1 MCVNGPKNLPL
12 NEFYF
17 FTAFWQ
23 KYISKWARGL
33 DGCLPVADWRKR
45 IANCTQIVQ
54 PSTILQHTSPLFLTL
69 IIDCLMNFQLTEE
82 QLAVRQAARDFAQQE
97 CLPGVIERDDKMIF
111 PKEQVSQ
118 LADLGFMGMMVKPE
132 YGGSGMDTV
141 SYVLAME
148 EISKIDASVSVC
160 MSVNNSLVCYGLQE
174 YCTEEQKQQYLVP
187 LAQGKKDGE
196 LYIGAFLLSEPEAG
210 SDATSQ
216 RTTAIDMGD
225 HYILNGIKNW
235 ITNGSSASVY
245 LVMAQTDASKGS
257 KGINAFIVEKNWP
270 GVSVGAKENKM
281 GIRGSDTHSIS
292 FTDVK
297 VPKANRIGEDGF
309 GFTFAMKTLA
319 GGRIGIAAQALG
331 IAAGSYELA
340 LKYSKERKAFGKEI
354 MHHQAIQFKL
364 ADMATKVEAARLLCL
379 KAAWEKDNGID
390 YTLSS
395 SMAKVYASEAAMWCS
410 TEAVQV
416 HGGYGYVKEFHV
428 ERLMRD
434 AKITQ
439 IYEGTSEVQRIVI
452 SRSILK

>member
-1 MCVNGPKNLPL
+1 MHLS
-12 NEFYF
+12 F
-17 FTAFWQ
+17 
-23 KYISKWARGL
+23 
-33 DGCLPVADWRKR
+33 
-45 IANCTQIVQ
+45 
-54 PSTILQHTSPLFLTL
+54 
-69 IIDCLMNFQLTEE
+69 TEE
-82 QLAVRQAARDFAQQE
+82 QLAVRDAARDFARQE
-97 CLPGVIERDDKMIF
+97 CLPGVIERDEHQKF
-111 PKEQVSQ
+111 PKEQIEK
-118 LADLGFMGMMVKPE
+118 LADLGFMGMMVSPE

-160 MSVNNSLVCYGLQE
+160 MSVNNSLVTWGLDKFG
-174 YCTEEQKQQYLVP
+174 TEAQKQQYLVP

-216 RTTAIDMGD
+216 RTTAEDKGD
-225 HYILNGIKNW
+225 HYILNGTKNW

-245 LVMAQTDASKGS
+245 LVMAQTDVAKGS

-292 FTDVK
+292 FQDVV
-297 VPKANRIGEDGF
+297 VPKENRIGEDGF
-309 GFTFAMKTLA
+309 GFKFAMKTLE

-331 IAAGSYELA
+331 IASGAYELA

-364 ADMATKVEAARLLCL
+364 ADMATRIEAARLLCL
-379 KAAWEKDNGID
+379 KAAWEKDNGLD
-390 YTLSS
+390 YALSS
-395 SMAKVYASEAAMWCS
+395 SMAKVYASEAAMWVS

-428 ERLMRD
+428 ERMMRD

-439 IYEGTSEVQRIVI
+439 IYEGTSEIQRVVI

>member
-1 MCVNGPKNLPL
+1 M
-12 NEFYF
+12 
-17 FTAFWQ
+17 
-23 KYISKWARGL
+23 
-33 DGCLPVADWRKR
+33 
-45 IANCTQIVQ
+45 
-54 PSTILQHTSPLFLTL
+54 H
-69 IIDCLMNFQLTEE
+69 FQFTEE
-82 QLAVRQAARDFAQQE
+82 QLMIQQAARDFAQNE
-97 CLPGVIERDDKMIF
+97 CLPGVIERDELQKF
-111 PKEQVSQ
+111 PKEQIKK
-118 LADLGFMGMMVKPE
+118 LADLGFMGMMVKQE
-132 YGGSGMDTV
+132 YGGAGMDTV

-174 YCTEEQKQQYLVP
+174 YGNEEQKQQYLVP

-216 RTTAIDMGD
+216 RTTAEDKGD
-225 HYILNGIKNW
+225 YYLLNGTKNW

-245 LVMAQTDASKGS
+245 LVIAQTDVAKGS

-292 FTDVK
+292 FQDVK
-297 VPKANRIGEDGF
+297 VPKANRIGADGF

-331 IAAGSYELA
+331 IASGAYELS

-364 ADMATKVEAARLLCL
+364 ADMATRVEASRLLCL
-379 KAAWEKDNGID
+379 RAAWDKDEHKD
-390 YTLSS
+390 YTISS
-395 SMAKVYASEAAMWCS
+395 SMAKVYSSETAMWAS
-410 TEAVQV
+410 TEAVQI

-452 SRSILK
+452 SRGILK

>member
-1 MCVNGPKNLPL
+1 MI
-12 NEFYF
+12 
-17 FTAFWQ
+17 Q
-23 KYISKWARGL
+23 K
-33 DGCLPVADWRKR
+33 
-45 IANCTQIVQ
+45 
-54 PSTILQHTSPLFLTL
+54 
-69 IIDCLMNFQLTEE
+69 
-82 QLAVRQAARDFAQQE
+82 AARDFAQTE
-97 CLPGVIERDDKMIF
+97 CLPGVIERDEHQQF
-111 PKEQVSQ
+111 PKEQIMK
-118 LADLGFMGMMVKPE
+118 LADLGLMGMMVKPE
-132 YGGSGMDTV
+132 YGGAGMDTI

-148 EISKIDASVSVC
+148 EISKIDASISVC

-174 YCTEEQKQQYLVP
+174 YGTEDQKQKYLKP

-216 RTTAIDMGD
+216 RTTAEDKGD
-225 HYILNGIKNW
+225 HYLINGIKNW

-245 LVMAQTDASKGS
+245 LVIAQTDMAKGS

-270 GVSVGAKENKM
+270 GVTVGAKENKL

-292 FTDVK
+292 FQDVK
-297 VPKANRIGEDGF
+297 VPKENRIGDDGF
-309 GFTFAMKTLA
+309 GFKFAMKTLA

-331 IAAGSYELA
+331 IASGAYELA
-340 LKYSKERKAFGKEI
+340 LDYSKQRKAFGKEI

-364 ADMATKVEAARLLCL
+364 ADMATKIEAARLLCL
-379 KAAWEKDNGID
+379 KAAWEKDHHVD

-395 SMAKVYASEAAMWCS
+395 SMAKVFASETAMWA
-410 TEAVQV
+410 TVEAVQI

-452 SRSILK
+452 GRSILK